1 VTELFPGTPS
11 GVRPQRRAP
20 FALISLVAIATILLA
35 FFFAAGR
42 AEAAPSLRKAIWGP
56 ATPQA
61 FNRYSQLGVGIY
73 QMSISWA
80 SVAATKPAQPR
91 NPKDPA
97 YAWLDELDTAIK
109 LAKPRGIRVAVNI
122 TFSPRWANGNR
133 QRRWAPKR
141 PADFANFVA
150 ATVKRYPYVR
160 YWMIWSEPSRRANFL
175 PLARVTGKRQLSR
188 KEQVGPRTY
197 ARILDSGYKA
207 VKSVNP
213 NDFVIG
219 GNTIPGG
226 SIRPLRFIQAMR
238 LPNGRPPRM
247 DLYGHN
253 AYSPRFPKLSRRPA
267 AFGTAD
273 LSDFDTLARWL
284 DRYLGRAGRN
294 HRLKIFVS
302 EYSLPTSRNA
312 VIPFWGNRRDQA
324 RYAAGALR
332 LTRNFERSYSLGW
345 FQLMDQPPQR
355 DNLEAD
361 WGLLTWRG
369 QIKPAFWAF
378 KRG

>member
-1 VTELFPGTPS
+1 MPARF
-11 GVRPQRRAP
+11 RCR
-20 FALISLVAIATILLA
+20 
-35 FFFAAGR
+35 FFFFSLFTLGIFVFTLIAGAR
-42 AEAAPSLRKAIWGP
+42 ADAAPNLRKAIWGP
-56 ATPQA
+56 ATPAA
-61 FNRYSQLGVGIY
+61 FKRYSQLGVGIY

-80 SVAATKPAQPR
+80 AVAPTRPSNARDPQ
-91 NPKDPA
+91 DPA
-97 YAWLDELDTAIK
+97 YVWLEDLDKAIE

-122 TFSPRWANGNR
+122 TFSPRWANSNR
-133 QRRWAPKR
+133 QRRWAPNR
-141 PADFANFVA
+141 PADFADFVA

-160 YWMIWSEPSRRANFL
+160 YWMIWSEPSRRGNFL
-175 PLARVTGKRQLSR
+175 PLARVPGARQLTR

-197 ARILDSGYKA
+197 SRILDASYGA
-207 VKSVNP
+207 VKSVNR

-238 LPNGRPPRM
+238 LPNGKPPRM
-247 DLYGHN
+247 DIYGHN

-273 LSDFDTLARWL
+273 LSDFDSLAGWL

-302 EYSLPTSRNA
+302 EYSLPTSRNS
-312 VIPFWGNRRDQA
+312 VIPFWGNLRDQA
-324 RYAAGALR
+324 RYAAAALR
-332 LTRNFERSYSLGW
+332 LTRNFRRSYSLGW
-345 FQLMDQPPQR
+345 FQLMDQPPQP
-355 DNLEAD
+355 DNLQAN

-369 QIKPAFWAF
+369 QPKPSFWAF